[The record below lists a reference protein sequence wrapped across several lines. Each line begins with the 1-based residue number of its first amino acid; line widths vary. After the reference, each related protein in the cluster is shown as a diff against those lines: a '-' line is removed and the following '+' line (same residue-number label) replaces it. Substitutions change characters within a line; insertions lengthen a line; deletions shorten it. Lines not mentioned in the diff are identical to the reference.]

1 MSSYAPI
8 VKQNISNNFPTYSGE
23 NAVFSRHKSDKD
35 LSYFNQTR
43 RILSDS
49 VYANQNRTRKVSEN
63 GKQTYASYSSLPYA
77 YISQNDLNVY
87 KYQTNQIPL
96 TSGMLASHS
105 TNPHLSQFRVNNPMQ
120 PSNLKYVGN
129 YTSEPE
135 SNYDSDIGALS
146 SKYTSLDRRRND
158 EPR

>member
-8 VKQNISNNFPTYSGE
+8 VKQNLSNNFPTHSTE
-23 NAVFSRHKSDKD
+23 NAVFTRHKSDKD

-49 VYANQNRTRKVSEN
+49 VYANQNGTRKLSEN

-77 YISQNDLNVY
+77 YISQNDLSVY

-96 TSGMLASHS
+96 TSRMLASQS
-105 TNPHLSQFRVNNPMQ
+105 TNPHLSPYRVHNTMQ
-120 PSNLKYVGN
+120 ASNLKYVGN